1 MNIADSERLAAFLE
15 KQGFSFEQDIKK
27 AGVVIINTCGV
38 RQMAED
44 RVYGLVNTIKKN
56 NPQTIIVITGC
67 LSRREDVKKR
77 LAGRAD
83 IFIPTSEMMQLPKI
97 LKGGVLAE

>member
-44 RVYGLVNTIKKN
+44 RVYGLVNTIKK
-56 NPQTIIVITGC
+56 ITHKQLL
-67 LSRREDVKKR
+67 LSLVAWVVVK
-77 LAGRAD
+77 
-83 IFIPTSEMMQLPKI
+83 M
-97 LKGGVLAE
+97 LKSA